1 VSLEVDGSGVS
12 EGFLMALDLTIA
24 IPVKNEERNLPRCIE
39 AIGGNLARRIVV
51 LDSGSTDA
59 TREIARRHGADVL
72 DFQWDGRFPKKR
84 NWFLRNHSPETAW
97 ILFLDADEC
106 LTPEFKLELGR
117 TLPSTKHSGFWLH
130 FSIYFMGRKLKG
142 GYPLD
147 KLALFRVGSGE
158 YEPIDEERWSNLDM
172 EVHEHPVIRGTVGS
186 IRARIDHRDD
196 RGVSYWVAKHNEYS
210 SWEAARLLQ
219 SGADESMRRSW
230 TLKQKIK
237 YRLMPTPFLGLA
249 FFFGSFFLMGGWR
262 DGFTG
267 LSFAIL
273 KMSYF
278 TQVGCKLKEI
288 AGSRSDGKSKDNTDG

>member
-1 VSLEVDGSGVS
+1 
-12 EGFLMALDLTIA
+12 MALDLTIA
-24 IPVKNEERNLPRCIE
+24 IPVKNEERNLPTCLE
-39 AIGGNLARRIVV
+39 AIGAGFAKRVVV

-59 TREIARRHGADVL
+59 TNEIARRHGAEVL
-72 DFQWDGRFPKKR
+72 DFEWDGRFPKKR
-84 NWFLRNHSPETAW
+84 NWFLRTHPPQTAW
-97 ILFLDADEC
+97 VLFLDADEI
-106 LTPEFKLELGR
+106 LTPEFKEEAGR
-117 TLPSTKHSGFWLH
+117 ILMSTAHSGFWLH
-130 FSIYFMGRKLKG
+130 YSIHFLGRKLQG

-147 KLALFRVGSGE
+147 KLALFRVGAGE
-158 YEPIDEERWSNLDM
+158 YERIDENRWSNLDM

-196 RGVSYWVAKHNEYS
+196 RGVSHWVAKHNEYS
-210 SWEAARLLQ
+210 SWEAARFLR
-219 SGADESMRRSW
+219 SAGDDTVRRAW

-237 YRLMPTPFLGLA
+237 YRLMPTPVFGLA

-278 TQVGCKLKEI
+278 TQVGCKLKEL
-288 AGSRSDGKSKDNTDG
+288 ARCPSGGKAKGIPHG